1 MGRLASLVIVFVV
14 LIGGGP
20 VRSRQQTEPPPGS
33 DPLHRALDQILDL
46 HVRDGLVYYR
56 MLQGSRGNL
65 DRYIASLN
73 VPAATYEA
81 WPKDNKVAFWIN
93 AYNAA
98 VLQTVIGRY
107 PIKGTSSAYPSSSI
121 RQIPGAFDQS
131 KFRFAGRT
139 VSLDEIDKK
148 ILPAFNEPR
157 ALLALGRGAVGSGRL
172 RSEAFTAA
180 RLAAQLD
187 AIQAEFVSEQQMLKV
202 DRQGGQISVTPI
214 LSWHEAA
221 FVAAYDTD
229 QKGRFSARSPI
240 ERALM
245 SFILPHLLPLE
256 QEFAAENTFK
266 VVFHPFDW
274 RLNDLTGGR
283 IE

>member
-107 PIKGTSSAYPSSSI
+107 PIKGTSSSYPSSSI

-131 KFRFAGRT
+131 KHRFAGRT
-139 VSLDEIDKK
+139 VSLDDIDKK
-148 ILPAFNEPR
+148 ILPGFDEPR

-172 RSEAFTAA
+172 RSEAYTAA

-202 DRQGGQISVTPI
+202 DRQSGQISATPI

-221 FVAAYDTD
+221 FVAAYDKD

-245 SFILPHLLPLE
+245 AFILPHLLPLE
-256 QEFAAENTFK
+256 QEFAEENKFK